1 MKLNPFNKK
10 ANGYV
15 EQVKTEHAQL
25 TRQLEKRQQELL
37 DAEAEHARE
46 RAKQTRLRDAAGSL
60 SMNTPPAAKAHWP
73 VLCAA
78 NERVERL
85 KSQVETLTHQ
95 IRPLARVLDAPEALA
110 QAQRKL
116 DEVLAQDKASA
127 QAWSK
132 TEAQIAKLTQRITEL
147 EARIATET
155 QTATATLLAAEGEF
169 AVPETLARL
178 EVELRLT
185 HATLAGLQAEQD
197 AMKSQRQSLPPEIDA
212 AISNF
217 KWRRADMAE
226 VELYEQLQPLMP
238 VLARASAA
246 KRHSDYDHREDR
258 FVIEIP
264 QALIE
269 AAQTALAAELP
280 DA

>member
-10 ANGYV
+10 ADGYV
-15 EQVKTEHAQL
+15 EQTKAMHGELV
-25 TRQLEKRQQELL
+25 RQLEILQQELA
-37 DAEAEHARE
+37 DAEADHTRE
-46 RAKQTRLRDAAGSL
+46 RAKQTRLRDAAGPL

-73 VLCAA
+73 VLRAA
-78 NERVERL
+78 NERMERL
-85 KSQVETLTHQ
+85 KSQAKSLDNK
-95 IRPLARVLDAPEALA
+95 IRPLARVLEAPEALA

-127 QAWSK
+127 ESWGK
-132 TEAQIAKLTQRITEL
+132 TNAQIVKLTQRINEL

-155 QTATATLLAAEGEF
+155 KNATTRLLAAEGEF
-169 AVPETLARL
+169 EVPEALTRL
-178 EVELRLT
+178 EVELRIAK
-185 HATLAGLQAEQD
+185 ATLAGLHAEQES
-197 AMKSQRQSLPPEIDA
+197 KTLQRQALPQEINVA
-212 AISNF
+212 VSGF
-217 KWRRADMAE
+217 TWRRADMAE

-246 KRHSDYDHREDR
+246 KRQTDCNHREDR

-264 QALIE
+264 QALID
-269 AAQTALAAELP
+269 AAQMALAAEIP

>member
-15 EQVKTEHAQL
+15 EQVRAEHGQL
-25 TRQLEKRQQELL
+25 TRQLEKRQQELR

-78 NERVERL
+78 NERMERL
-85 KSQVETLTHQ
+85 KSQVENLTNQ
-95 IRPLARVLDAPEALA
+95 IRPLARVVEAPEALA

-127 QAWSK
+127 QAGSK
-132 TEAQIAKLTQRITEL
+132 TDAQIAKLTQRITEL

-155 QTATATLLAAEGEF
+155 QTATTTLLATEGEF
-169 AVPETLARL
+169 AVPETLTKL
-178 EVELRLT
+178 EVELRL
-185 HATLAGLQAEQD
+185 ANVTLAGLYAEQES
-197 AMKSQRQSLPPEIDA
+197 MKSQRQALPQEIKA
-212 AISNF
+212 AINHF

-226 VELYEQLQPLMP
+226 VELYEQLQSLMP
-238 VLARASAA
+238 ALARASAA
-246 KRHSDYDHREDR
+246 KRQTDYDHRVDR

-269 AAQTALAAELP
+269 AAQTALAAEIP

>member
-37 DAEAEHARE
+37 DAEAEHASE
-46 RAKQTRLRDAAGSL
+46 RAKQTRLREAAGSL

-78 NERVERL
+78 NERMKHL
-85 KSQVETLTHQ
+85 KSQVENITNQL
-95 IRPLARVLDAPEALA
+95 RPLARVLEAPEALA
-110 QAQRKL
+110 QAQRQL
-116 DEVLAQDKASA
+116 DEVLARDKAST

-155 QTATATLLAAEGEF
+155 QAATATLLATEGEF
-169 AVPETLARL
+169 APPETLTKL
-178 EVELRLT
+178 EMELRLT
-185 HATLAGLQAEQD
+185 NATLAGLHAEQE
-197 AMKSQRQSLPPEIDA
+197 AMKSQRQSLPQEINA

-246 KRHSDYDHREDR
+246 KRQTDYDYREDR

-264 QALIE
+264 QGLIE
-269 AAQTALAAELP
+269 AAQTALGAEIP

>member
-15 EQVKTEHAQL
+15 EQVRAEHAQL

-46 RAKQTRLRDAAGSL
+46 RAKQTRLREAAGSL

-78 NERVERL
+78 NERMEHL
-85 KSQVETLTHQ
+85 KSQVENLTHQ

-116 DEVLAQDKASA
+116 DEVLTQDKTSA

-155 QTATATLLAAEGEF
+155 QAATTTLLATEGGF
-169 AVPETLARL
+169 AVPETLTKL

-185 HATLAGLQAEQD
+185 NATLTELHAAQE
-197 AMKSQRQSLPPEIDA
+197 AMKSQRQALPQEISA

-238 VLARASAA
+238 LLARASAA
-246 KRHSDYDHREDR
+246 KRQSDYDHREDR

-269 AAQTALAAELP
+269 AAQTALAAEIP

>member
-10 ANGYV
+10 GNGYV

-46 RAKQTRLRDAAGSL
+46 RAKQTRLREAAGSL

-78 NERVERL
+78 NERMEHL
-85 KSQVETLTHQ
+85 KSQVENITNQL
-95 IRPLARVLDAPEALA
+95 RPLARVLEAPEALA
-110 QAQRKL
+110 QAQRQL
-116 DEVLAQDKASA
+116 DEVLARDKAST

-155 QTATATLLAAEGEF
+155 QAATTTLLATEGEF
-169 AVPETLARL
+169 AAPETLTKL
-178 EVELRLT
+178 EMELRLN
-185 HATLAGLQAEQD
+185 HATLAGLNAEQE
-197 AMKSQRQSLPPEIDA
+197 AMKSQRQALPQEISA

-246 KRHSDYDHREDR
+246 KRQSDYNHREDR

-264 QALIE
+264 QGLIE
-269 AAQTALAAELP
+269 AAQTALGAEIP

>member
-15 EQVKTEHAQL
+15 EQVRAEHAQL

-46 RAKQTRLRDAAGSL
+46 RAKQTRLREAAGSL

-78 NERVERL
+78 NERMEHL
-85 KSQVETLTHQ
+85 KSQVENLTHQ

-116 DEVLAQDKASA
+116 DEVLTQDKTSA

-155 QTATATLLAAEGEF
+155 QAATTTLLATEGEF
-169 AVPETLARL
+169 AVPETLTKL

-185 HATLAGLQAEQD
+185 NATLTELHAAQE
-197 AMKSQRQSLPPEIDA
+197 AMKSQRQALPQEISA

-238 VLARASAA
+238 LLARASAA
-246 KRHSDYDHREDR
+246 KRQSDYDHREDR

-269 AAQTALAAELP
+269 AAQTALAAEIP